1 MPKQDVGKFRTNSK
15 DQFYTKPAVAAAC
28 ITSLIDRYPGASE
41 YLWVEP
47 SAGAGAF
54 LQAIPEHIDCVGIDI
69 EPAAPNILKADF
81 LEWTYNSSK
90 KCVVIGNPPF
100 GRQSAL
106 AKAFIKRA
114 ATFAEL
120 IAFILPKS
128 FVKPSMVRAF
138 PMEFHCKHS
147 VELEADSFT
156 VNGESYD
163 VPCVFQIWE
172 KCLEPRELEA
182 VAEPIGF
189 QYVRGCEEY
198 DIAFRRVGAL
208 AGRCYRAGG
217 GTYSVQSHYF
227 IRLEDS
233 GQIEGVIKKV
243 NEHEFP
249 SNTVGPRSL
258 SKGEANIVLNAMIR
272 SV

>member
-1 MPKQDVGKFRTNSK
+1 MPPKQDVGKFRTNSK
-15 DQFYTKPAVAAAC
+15 DQFYTKPAVAATC
-28 ITSLIDRYPGASE
+28 VTSLIDHYPCAAE

-54 LQAIPEHIDCVGIDI
+54 LQAIPEHIERIGIDI
-69 EPAAPNILKADF
+69 EPAAPSILKADF

-114 ATFAEL
+114 ATFATL

-128 FVKPSMVRAF
+128 FVKPSMARAF
-138 PMEFHCKHS
+138 PLQFHCKYS

-172 KCLEPRELEA
+172 KCDKARELKA
-182 VAEPIGF
+182 VVEPAGF
-189 QYVRGCEEY
+189 QYVKGAEEY

-217 GTYSVQSHYF
+217 AYSVQSHYF
-227 IRLEDS
+227 LKLDDTSRAE
-233 GQIEGVIKKV
+233 EVIKKV

-258 SKGEANIVLNAMIR
+258 SKGEVNEVLNVILR
-272 SV
+272 SF